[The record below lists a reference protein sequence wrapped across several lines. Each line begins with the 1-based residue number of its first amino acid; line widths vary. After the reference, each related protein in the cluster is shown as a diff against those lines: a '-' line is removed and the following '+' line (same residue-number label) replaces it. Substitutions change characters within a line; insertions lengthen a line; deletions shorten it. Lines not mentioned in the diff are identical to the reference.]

1 MQNNAWA
8 DSSAP
13 QPHTVL
19 MPSLEVL
26 MLSRDALAHLKLLQ

>member
-1 MQNNAWA
+1 MQNTTWP

-26 MLSRDALAHLKLLQ
+26 MVNRDALAHLKFLQ